1 MPSLR
6 SNFHNKGLGCFT
18 HPFFRVIINRI
29 NNSENH
35 MRISRITPQEEGAL
49 KKCIAPYV
57 YTIQKQN
64 AKTATVVIRA
74 PKNDRNSVKLEI
86 EKKLTDKKY
95 SFMQDR
101 SGGSTGSTIISYKN
115 TRVQIIYKPLSGGM
129 SETTLNST
137 ITELAPALAF
147 MANKKF
153 TDVNKFHKFLMET
166 IPTANKYGCYL
177 NAQDKNAGHKFIQ
190 DMPSSSK
197 FEEKMDNAIGILDYL
212 YDLDS
217 KSKIDQ
223 VYFAY
228 RAKPQGI
235 NVNHKGDLFVQ
246 FKNKK
251 WLGVS
256 LKAGGEKTAEPQLN
270 TYVNKLFDDYNRP
283 SDKTQLMN
291 KVYNEVHS
299 KLGLGRNW
307 ADRTNK
313 KQSIEA
319 ILKYKEN
326 NPKTYEE
333 SYDKM
338 LEICRTAVVDAVNKN
353 LNDTKNYIVKQVLK
367 KDDNVPLVVVKAVGR
382 SYKMV
387 TDEDKLENFL
397 PRADK
402 ITARKST
409 GSKQEWFIDLTNKKE
424 KLTMK
429 MSIRTNQPEPNNKIA
444 QGFNLAIKFNGLT

>member
-1 MPSLR
+1 
-6 SNFHNKGLGCFT
+6 
-18 HPFFRVIINRI
+18 
-29 NNSENH
+29 
-35 MRISRITPQEEGAL
+35 MRISRITSQEEDAL

-57 YTIQKQN
+57 YTLKDQN
-64 AKTATVVIRA
+64 TKSATVIVRA
-74 PKNDRNSVKLEI
+74 PRDDRGSVKQDI
-86 EKKLTDKKY
+86 EKKLTAKKY
-95 SFMQDR
+95 TFSAER
-101 SGGSTGSTIISYKN
+101 TGGSVGSTVITYKN
-115 TRVQIIYKPLSGGM
+115 TQVRIIYKPLSGGM

-177 NAQDKNAGHKFIQ
+177 NAQDKAAGHKFIE
-190 DMPSSSK
+190 DMPTSSK
-197 FEEKMDNAIGILDYL
+197 FEEKMDNAIAILNYL
-212 YDLDS
+212 YELDS
-217 KSKIDQ
+217 KSKIKQ

-228 RAKPQGI
+228 RAKPQNI
-235 NVNHKGDLFVQ
+235 NPNHKGDLFVQ
-246 FKNKK
+246 FVNGK

-283 SDKTQLMN
+283 SDKTKLMN
-291 KVYNEVHS
+291 AVYNEIHS

-313 KQSIEA
+313 KQSIET
-319 ILKYKEN
+319 IIEYKEN
-326 NPKTYEE
+326 YPKAYEE
-333 SYDKM
+333 TYDKM
-338 LEICRTAVVDAVNKN
+338 LEMCRTAVVDAVNKN
-353 LNDTKNYIVKQVLK
+353 IKDTKDYIVKQVLK
-367 KDDNVPLVVVKAVGR
+367 KDENVPLVVVKAFGR

-409 GSKQEWFIDLTNKKE
+409 GSKQEWFIDLSNKKE

-444 QGFNLAIKFNGLT
+444 QGFNLAIKFNGLK